1 MTQGQVEG
9 PTYSGQRLLEGS
21 LQKLRPEGCK
31 RDCCLTAYKEQSRN
45 IPETE
50 VTCAEAQSNK
60 ALITFKNETSRPVFN
75 YSGKVSAMR

>member
-1 MTQGQVEG
+1 VAKGFLKVTFK
-9 PTYSGQRLLEGS
+9 S
-21 LQKLRPEGCK
+21 
-31 RDCCLTAYKEQSRN
+31 RDLKKDAKETACKEQSRN